1 MCFYTHKKTQSS
13 GLAQI
18 ILTNR
23 INYLTKYPVGKMSKH
38 KRFSSLIPVVSYK
51 QGVDLMTEIAYLYRK
66 VFFMNQF
73 QKILNFLGSRF
84 MLNVY
89 VWLLL
94 GDMVYNNYQKDVVPN
109 GYTNAWVHVVIM
121 HVLFM
126 TQIYFT
132 TSVLIARLLM
142 RQKHL
147 MFVGAFLVTLLFFVL
162 VIGNY
167 SEWLIHRYPKA
178 YKYDFIAVNLQAKT
192 PDVSTFFYYVG
203 IAVDLFLNVLIFGMG
218 YFMQYFFRG
227 RRKELAILEEKRL
240 EAELML
246 LKTQINPHFLFN
258 VLNSI
263 YSLSLKKSDDTPG
276 VVLKLS
282 EILRYM
288 LYESKNDFVSL
299 EKEVTILRDYI
310 DIEKVRMSDKDA
322 IHLEINGDL
331 RRYVIAP
338 NMLIS
343 FVENAVKHGLDSQ
356 AADAF
361 VIIKIKVDET
371 NDTLYF
377 QCLNNYKQRPRNGH
391 TNKSGGIGLNNVQKR
406 LQLIY
411 GQRHD
416 LDIRNEENLYDVN
429 LQIKLVQHEMSYSR

>member
-1 MCFYTHKKTQSS
+1 M
-13 GLAQI
+13 
-18 ILTNR
+18 NR
-23 INYLTKYPVGKMSKH
+23 
-38 KRFSSLIPVVSYK
+38 
-51 QGVDLMTEIAYLYRK
+51 
-66 VFFMNQF
+66 F
-73 QKILNFLGSRF
+73 QKIFSFLGSRF

-94 GDMVYNNYQKDVVPN
+94 ADVVYNNYQKDIVPN
-109 GYTNAWVHVVIM
+109 GYANAWVHVVIM
-121 HVLFM
+121 HLLFM
-126 TQIYFT
+126 AQIYFT
-132 TSVLIARLLM
+132 NSVLIAKLLM
-142 RQKHL
+142 RRKHL
-147 MFVGAFLVTLLFFVL
+147 MFVGAFFATLLFFVL

-167 SEWLIHRYPKA
+167 SEWLIHQYPKA
-178 YKYDFIAVNLQAKT
+178 HKYDFIAISLQVKT
-192 PDVSTFFYYVG
+192 ADMSAFWYYIG
-203 IAVDLFLNVLIFGMG
+203 IAVDLFINVLIFGMG

-227 RRKELAILEEKRL
+227 RRKELALLEEKRL

-263 YSLSLKKSDDTPG
+263 YALSLKKSDDTPG

-299 EKEVTILRDYI
+299 EKEVAVLRDYI
-310 DIEKVRMSDKDA
+310 DIEKVRMSDKEA
-322 IHLEINGDL
+322 IHLEISGDL
-331 RRYVIAP
+331 QRYVIAP

-356 AADAF
+356 ATDAF

-377 QCLNNYKQRPRNGH
+377 QCLNNYKQHPRNGH
-391 TNKSGGIGLNNVQKR
+391 TNKSGGIGLDNVQKR

-411 GQRHD
+411 AQRHN
-416 LDIRNEENLYDVN
+416 LNIRNEEHLYDVN

>member
-1 MCFYTHKKTQSS
+1 MK
-13 GLAQI
+13 
-18 ILTNR
+18 
-23 INYLTKYPVGKMSKH
+23 
-38 KRFSSLIPVVSYK
+38 
-51 QGVDLMTEIAYLYRK
+51 
-66 VFFMNQF
+66 QF

-84 MLNVY
+84 MLNLY

-94 GDMVYNNYQKDVVPN
+94 WDALYNNYRNDVVPN
-109 GYTNAWVHVVIM
+109 GYANAWVHVIIM
-121 HVLFM
+121 QLIFM

-132 TSVLIARLLM
+132 NSVLIGKLLM
-142 RQKHL
+142 KRKHL
-147 MFVGAFLVTLLFFVL
+147 MFAGTFLATLIFFVF

-167 SEWLIHRYPKA
+167 SEWLIHHYPKA
-178 YKYDFIAVNLQAKT
+178 HKYDFSAINLQDRGPKMSAFDYYFSIAT
-192 PDVSTFFYYVG
+192 DLAVSS
-203 IAVDLFLNVLIFGMG
+203 LIFGMG
-218 YFMQYFFRG
+218 YFMQYYFRG
-227 RRKELAILEEKRL
+227 RRKEMALLEKKRL
-240 EAELML
+240 EAELAL
-246 LKTQINPHFLFN
+246 LKSQINPHFLFN

-299 EKEVTILRDYI
+299 EKEVAVLRDYI
-310 DIEKVRMSDKDA
+310 DIEKVRMSNKEA
-322 IHLEINGDL
+322 IHLEISGDL
-331 RRYVIAP
+331 QRYVIAP

-371 NDTLYF
+371 TGTLYF
-377 QCLNNYKQRPRNGH
+377 QCLNNYKQRPINGH
-391 TNKSGGIGLNNVQKR
+391 TNKSGGIGLDNVQKR

-411 GQRHD
+411 AQRHD
-416 LDIRNEENLYDVN
+416 LNIRNEENLYDVN

>member
-1 MCFYTHKKTQSS
+1 M
-13 GLAQI
+13 
-18 ILTNR
+18 NR
-23 INYLTKYPVGKMSKH
+23 F
-38 KRFSSLIPVVSYK
+38 R
-51 QGVDLMTEIAYLYRK
+51 
-66 VFFMNQF
+66 
-73 QKILNFLGSRF
+73 KILNFLGSRF

-89 VWLLL
+89 VWALLI
-94 GDMVYNNYQKDVVPN
+94 DTVCNNYQKDIVPN
-109 GYTNAWVHVVIM
+109 GYSGAWMHVVFM
-121 HVLFM
+121 HLIFM
-126 TQIYFT
+126 THIYFNN
-132 TSVLIARLLM
+132 SVLIGKLLM
-142 RQKHL
+142 KRKHL
-147 MFVGAFLVTLLFFVL
+147 MFFISCMATLLFFTI

-167 SEWLIHRYPKA
+167 SEWLIHQYPKA
-178 YKYDFIAVNLQAKT
+178 HKYDFIAVSLQPRNNMPALT
-192 PDVSTFFYYVG
+192 YYTN

-227 RRKELAILEEKRL
+227 RRKELALLEEKRL

-246 LKTQINPHFLFN
+246 LKSQINPHFLFN

-263 YSLSLKKSDDTPG
+263 YSLSLKKSDETPG

-299 EKEVTILRDYI
+299 EKEVAVLRDYI
-310 DIEKVRMSDKDA
+310 DIEKVRMSDKEA
-322 IHLEINGDL
+322 IHLEIDGDL
-331 RRYVIAP
+331 GRYVIAP

-356 AADAF
+356 AVDAF

-377 QCLNNYKQRPRNGH
+377 QCLNNYKVRPRNGH
-391 TNKSGGIGLNNVQKR
+391 TNKSGGIGLDNVQKR

-411 GQRHD
+411 AQRHD
-416 LDIRNEENLYDVN
+416 LNIRNEENLYDVN
-429 LQIKLVQHEMSYSR
+429 LQLKLVQHEMSYSR